1 VKEKAVGRK
10 KLGTLLLERGLIT
23 EKQLEQALEEQKKSG
38 KLLGRVLVE
47 MGFVTDEDIL
57 SVLGAQT
64 GMEEIDLSEVE
75 VSPQLLEKVPGPL
88 AKAYK
93 IVPVRMEGDTLVVAM
108 GDPLNVQ
115 ALDDL
120 RFLLDCEVKGLI
132 SNEQAVNEA
141 IDRLYGAEMETVEDL
156 LKTLEAEAAPLE
168 ETPEEVEDVETL
180 EQLAHE
186 VPVVKLLNLVLIQAI
201 KDKASDIHFEPF
213 EDQFRIR
220 YRVDGVLYEMVP
232 PPKHFA
238 LAVTTRIKVMAD
250 MDIAERRLPQDGR
263 ISLHMGGREIDLRVS
278 TVPTV
283 FGESVVMR
291 VLDKSVLML
300 PLEKLGLCEE
310 DLEIVRKLIHKPNGI
325 ILVTGPT
332 GCGKTTT
339 LYAALREINSP
350 EVKIITVEDPVEY
363 DIEGIIQVQV
373 KPQIGLT
380 FATTLRHILR
390 QDPDII
396 LVGEIRDLE
405 TAEMAIQASLTG
417 HLVFSTLHT
426 NDSPSAVTRLVD
438 MEVEP
443 FLISS
448 TLEAVI
454 SQRLVRVI
462 CNYCKEEYEPSPE
475 ELELLEMSR
484 EEAKKHKFYRG
495 RGCPACNNIG
505 YAGRT
510 GIFEI
515 LVMNEELRRA
525 VVERASAGEIREIAL
540 KYGMRTL
547 RKDGLDK
554 IFRGITTIEEVVRE
568 TTGYV

>member
-1 VKEKAVGRK
+1 MERATKRLGELLVEK
-10 KLGTLLLERGLIT
+10 GLIT
-23 EKQLEQALEEQKKSG
+23 EKQLEQALEEQKKTG
-38 KLLGRVLVE
+38 KLLGRVLVDL
-47 MGFVTDEDIL
+47 GFVKDEDIL

-64 GMEEIDLSEVE
+64 GMEEVDLTNLDVP
-75 VSPQLLEKVPGPL
+75 PQLLEKVPGPL

-93 IVPVRMEGDTLVVAM
+93 IVPIRMEGNTLVVAM
-108 GDPLNVQ
+108 GDPLNIQ

-120 RFLLDCEVKGLI
+120 RFLLDCDVKGLI

-141 IDRLYGAEMETVEDL
+141 IDRLYGGEMETVEDL
-156 LKTLEAEAAPLE
+156 LRELEAEAAPLE
-168 ETPEEVEDVETL
+168 EGEEAIEDVETL

-232 PPKHFA
+232 PPRHFA

-263 ISLHMGGREIDLRVS
+263 ITLHIGGREIDLRVS
-278 TVPTV
+278 SIPTV

-300 PLEKLGLCEE
+300 PLEKLGFAED
-310 DLEIVRKLIHKPNGI
+310 DLEKVNKLIQKPNGI

-339 LYAALREINSP
+339 LYAALRKINTP

-363 DIEGIIQVQV
+363 DIEGIHQVQV

-380 FATTLRHILR
+380 FAVTLRHILR

-426 NDSPSAVTRLVD
+426 NDSPSAVTRLID

-462 CNYCKEEYEPSPE
+462 CNFCKEEYRPSDE
-475 ELELLEMSR
+475 ELELLEITR
-484 EEAKKHKFYRG
+484 EEADKHKFYRG
-495 RGCPACNNIG
+495 KGCPACNNIG
-505 YAGRT
+505 YMGRT

-515 LVMNEELRRA
+515 MVMNEELRRA
-525 VVERASAGEIREIAL
+525 VVDRASASEIREVAL
-540 KYGMRTL
+540 RYGMKTL

-554 IFRGITTIEEVVRE
+554 IYKGITTIEEVVRE

>member
-1 VKEKAVGRK
+1 MVQGRK
-10 KLGTLLLERGLIT
+10 KLGELLVEKGIIT
-23 EKQLEQALEEQKKSG
+23 EHQLQQALEEQKKTG
-38 KLLGRVLVE
+38 KLLGRVLVDL
-47 MGFVTDEDIL
+47 GLVKDDDIL
-57 SVLGAQT
+57 AILGAQT
-64 GMEEIDLSEVE
+64 GMEEVDISNIE

-93 IVPVRMEGDTLVVAM
+93 IVPLRMEGNTLLVAM
-108 GDPLNVQ
+108 GDPLNIQ

-120 RFLLDCEVKGLI
+120 RFLLDCDVKGLI

-141 IDRLYGAEMETVEDL
+141 IDRLYGGEMETVEDL
-156 LKTLEAEAAPLE
+156 LKELEAEAAPLE
-168 ETPEEVEDVETL
+168 EAEEKAVEDVQAL
-180 EQLAHE
+180 EQLARE

-220 YRVDGVLYEMVP
+220 YRVDGILYEMVP
-232 PPKHFA
+232 PPRHFA
-238 LAVTTRIKVMAD
+238 LAVNTRIKVMAD
-250 MDIAERRLPQDGR
+250 MDIAQRRIPQDGR
-263 ISLHMGGREIDLRVS
+263 IELHMGGREVDFRVS
-278 TVPTV
+278 TIPTV
-283 FGESVVMR
+283 HGESVVMR
-291 VLDKSVLML
+291 ILDKSVLML
-300 PLEKLGLCEE
+300 SLEKLGLAHE
-310 DLEIVRKLIHKPNGI
+310 DLLKVNKLITKPNGI

-339 LYAALREINSP
+339 LYACLRKINSP

-363 DIEGIIQVQV
+363 DIEGVHQVQV
-373 KPQIGLT
+373 KQAIGLT
-380 FATTLRHILR
+380 FAITLRHILR

-426 NDSPSAVTRLVD
+426 NDSPSAITRLID

-462 CNYCKEEYEPSPE
+462 CNACREEYEPSSE
-475 ELELLEMSR
+475 ELELLEMEPS
-484 EEAKKHKFYRG
+484 EAKKHKFYRG
-495 RGCPACNNIG
+495 KGCSVCNNIG
-505 YAGRT
+505 YTGRT
-510 GIFEI
+510 GIYEI
-515 LVMNEELRRA
+515 LIMNEELRRA
-525 VVERASAGEIREIAL
+525 VVDKASAGEIREIAL
-540 KYGMRTL
+540 KYGMKTL
-547 RKDGLDK
+547 RRDGLDK
-554 IFRGITTIEEVVRE
+554 IFKGITTIEEVVRE

>member
-1 VKEKAVGRK
+1 MERGTKR
-10 KLGTLLLERGLIT
+10 LGELLLEKGLIT
-23 EKQLEQALEEQKKSG
+23 EKQLEQALEEQKKTG
-38 KLLGRVLVE
+38 KLLGRVLVDL
-47 MGFVTDEDIL
+47 GFVKDEDIL
-57 SVLGAQT
+57 AVLGAQT
-64 GMEEIDLSEVE
+64 GMEEVDLSTIDVP
-75 VSPQLLEKVPGPL
+75 PQLLEKVPAPL

-93 IVPVRMEGDTLVVAM
+93 IVPIRMEGNTLVVAM
-108 GDPLNVQ
+108 GDPLNIQ

-120 RFLLDCEVKGLI
+120 RFLLDCDVKGVI

-141 IDRLYGAEMETVEDL
+141 IDRLYGGEMETVEDL
-156 LKTLEAEAAPLE
+156 LKELEAEAAPLE
-168 ETPEEVEDVETL
+168 EREEEAEDVETL

-263 ISLHMGGREIDLRVS
+263 ITLHIGGREIDLRVS
-278 TVPTV
+278 SIPTV
-283 FGESVVMR
+283 HGESIVMR

-300 PLEKLGLCEE
+300 PLEKLGLAPD
-310 DLEIVRKLIHKPNGI
+310 DLEKVEKLIRKPNGI

-339 LYAALREINSP
+339 LYAALRKINTP

-363 DIEGIIQVQV
+363 DIEGIHQVQV

-380 FATTLRHILR
+380 FASALRSILR

-426 NDSPSAVTRLVD
+426 NDSPSAVTRLID

-462 CNYCKEEYEPSPE
+462 CNFCKEEYEPSPE
-475 ELELLEMSR
+475 ELELIELTP

-505 YAGRT
+505 YMGRT

-515 LVMNEELRRA
+515 MIMNEELRR
-525 VVERASAGEIREIAL
+525 VVVDKASASEIREVAL
-540 KYGMRTL
+540 RYGMKTL

-554 IFRGITTIEEVVRE
+554 IFQGITTIEEVVRE

>member
-1 VKEKAVGRK
+1 MEKGI
-10 KLGTLLLERGLIT
+10 IT
-23 EKQLEQALEEQKKSG
+23 EHQLQQALEEQKKTG
-38 KLLGRVLVE
+38 KLLGRVLVDL
-47 MGFVTDEDIL
+47 GLVKDDDIL
-57 SVLGAQT
+57 AVLGAQT
-64 GMEEIDLSEVE
+64 GMEKVDISNIE

-93 IVPVRMEGDTLVVAM
+93 IVPLRMEGNTLLVAM
-108 GDPLNVQ
+108 GDPLNIQ

-120 RFLLDCEVKGLI
+120 RFMLDCDVKGLI

-141 IDRLYGAEMETVEDL
+141 IDRLYGGEMETVEDL
-156 LKTLEAEAAPLE
+156 LKELEAEAAPLE
-168 ETPEEVEDVETL
+168 EAEEKAVEDVQAL
-180 EQLAHE
+180 EQLARE

-232 PPKHFA
+232 PPRHFA

-250 MDIAERRLPQDGR
+250 MDIAQRRIPQDGR
-263 ISLHMGGREIDLRVS
+263 IELHMGGREVDLRVS
-278 TVPTV
+278 TIPTV
-283 FGESVVMR
+283 HGESVVMR

-300 PLEKLGLCEE
+300 SLEELGLAHE
-310 DLEIVRKLIHKPNGI
+310 DLLKVNKLITKPNGI

-339 LYAALREINSP
+339 LYACLRKINSP

-363 DIEGIIQVQV
+363 DIEGVHQVQV
-373 KPQIGLT
+373 KQAIGLT
-380 FATTLRHILR
+380 FAITLRHILR

-426 NDSPSAVTRLVD
+426 NDSPSAITRLID

-462 CNYCKEEYEPSPE
+462 CNACREEYEPSSE
-475 ELELLEMSR
+475 ELELLEMEPS
-484 EEAKKHKFYRG
+484 EAKKHKFYRG
-495 RGCPACNNIG
+495 KGCSICNNIG
-505 YAGRT
+505 YTGRT
-510 GIFEI
+510 GIYEI
-515 LVMNEELRRA
+515 LIMNEELRRA
-525 VVERASAGEIREIAL
+525 VVDKASAGEIREIAL
-540 KYGMRTL
+540 KYGMKTL
-547 RKDGLDK
+547 RSDGLDK
-554 IFRGITTIEEVVRE
+554 IFKGITTIEEVVRE

>member
-1 VKEKAVGRK
+1 MERGTKR
-10 KLGTLLLERGLIT
+10 LGELLLEKGLIT
-23 EKQLEQALEEQKKSG
+23 EKQLEQALEEQKKTG
-38 KLLGRVLVE
+38 KLLGRVLVDL
-47 MGFVTDEDIL
+47 GFVKDEDIL
-57 SVLGAQT
+57 AVLGAQT
-64 GMEEIDLSEVE
+64 GMEEVDLSTIDVP
-75 VSPQLLEKVPGPL
+75 PQLLEKVPAPL

-93 IVPVRMEGDTLVVAM
+93 IVPIRMEGNTLVVAM
-108 GDPLNVQ
+108 GDPLNIQ

-120 RFLLDCEVKGLI
+120 RFLLDCDVKGVI

-141 IDRLYGAEMETVEDL
+141 IDRLYGGEMETVEDL
-156 LKTLEAEAAPLE
+156 LKELEAEAAPLE
-168 ETPEEVEDVETL
+168 EREEEAEDVETL

-263 ISLHMGGREIDLRVS
+263 ITLHIGGREIDLRVS
-278 TVPTV
+278 SIPTV
-283 FGESVVMR
+283 HGESIVMR

-300 PLEKLGLCEE
+300 PLEKLGLAPD
-310 DLEIVRKLIHKPNGI
+310 DLKKVEKLIRKPNGI

-339 LYAALREINSP
+339 LYAALRKINTP

-363 DIEGIIQVQV
+363 DIEGIHQVQV
-373 KPQIGLT
+373 RPQIGLT
-380 FATTLRHILR
+380 FASALRSILR

-426 NDSPSAVTRLVD
+426 NDSPSAVTRLID

-462 CNYCKEEYEPSPE
+462 CNFCKEEYEPSPE
-475 ELELLEMSR
+475 ELELIGLTP

-505 YAGRT
+505 YMGRT

-515 LVMNEELRRA
+515 MIMNEELRR
-525 VVERASAGEIREIAL
+525 VVVDKASASEIREVAL
-540 KYGMRTL
+540 RYGMKTL

-554 IFRGITTIEEVVRE
+554 IFQGITTIEEVVRE

>member
-1 VKEKAVGRK
+1 MERGTKR
-10 KLGTLLLERGLIT
+10 LGELLLEKGLIT
-23 EKQLEQALEEQKKSG
+23 EKQLEQALEEQKKTG
-38 KLLGRVLVE
+38 KLLGRVLVDL
-47 MGFVTDEDIL
+47 GFVKDEDIL
-57 SVLGAQT
+57 AVLGAQT
-64 GMEEIDLSEVE
+64 GMKEVDLSTIDVP
-75 VSPQLLEKVPGPL
+75 PQLLEKVPAPL

-93 IVPVRMEGDTLVVAM
+93 IVPIRMEGNTLVVAM
-108 GDPLNVQ
+108 GDPLNIQ

-120 RFLLDCEVKGLI
+120 RFLLDCDVKGVI

-141 IDRLYGAEMETVEDL
+141 IDRLYGGEMETVEDL
-156 LKTLEAEAAPLE
+156 LKELEAEAAPLE
-168 ETPEEVEDVETL
+168 EREEEAEDVETL

-263 ISLHMGGREIDLRVS
+263 ITLHIGGREIDLRVS
-278 TVPTV
+278 SIPTV
-283 FGESVVMR
+283 HGESIVMR

-300 PLEKLGLCEE
+300 PLEKLGLAPD
-310 DLEIVRKLIHKPNGI
+310 DLKKVEKLIRKPNGI

-339 LYAALREINSP
+339 LYAALRKINTP

-363 DIEGIIQVQV
+363 DIEGIHQVQV

-380 FATTLRHILR
+380 FASALRSILR

-426 NDSPSAVTRLVD
+426 NDSPSAVTRLID

-462 CNYCKEEYEPSPE
+462 CNFCKEEYEPSPE
-475 ELELLEMSR
+475 ELELIGLTP

-505 YAGRT
+505 YMGRT

-515 LVMNEELRRA
+515 MIMNEELRR
-525 VVERASAGEIREIAL
+525 VVVDKASASEIREVAL
-540 KYGMRTL
+540 RYGMKTL

-554 IFRGITTIEEVVRE
+554 IFQGITTIEEVVRE

>member
-1 VKEKAVGRK
+1 MEKGRK
-10 KLGTLLLERGLIT
+10 KLGELLVEKGLIT
-23 EKQLEQALEEQKKSG
+23 EKQLQQALGEQEKTG
-38 KLLGRVLVE
+38 KLLGRIFVDL
-47 MGFVTDEDIL
+47 GFVKDEDIL
-57 SVLGAQT
+57 SVLGLQT
-64 GMEEIDLSEVE
+64 GMEEVDISDIE

-93 IVPVRMEGDTLVVAM
+93 IVPLKMEGNTLTVAM

-132 SNEQAVNEA
+132 SNEEAVNKA
-141 IDRLYGAEMETVEDL
+141 IDRLYGGEMETVEDL
-156 LKTLEAEAAPLE
+156 LKELETEAAPLE
-168 ETPEEVEDVETL
+168 ETEGKEIEDIKTL

-201 KDKASDIHFEPF
+201 KDKSSDIHFEPF

-220 YRVDGVLYEMVP
+220 YRVDGILYEMVP
-232 PPKHFA
+232 PPRHFA
-238 LAVTTRIKVMAD
+238 LAVNTRIKVMAD

-263 ISLHMGGREIDLRVS
+263 IELHMGGREIDFRVS
-278 TVPTV
+278 TIPTV

-291 VLDKSVLML
+291 VLDKSALMVSFN
-300 PLEKLGLCEE
+300 KLGLEKD
-310 DLEIVRKLIHKPNGI
+310 DLEKVNMLIRKPNGI

-339 LYAALREINSP
+339 LYSALREINSP

-363 DIEGIIQVQV
+363 DIEGIHQVQV
-373 KPQIGLT
+373 KQSIGLT
-380 FATTLRHILR
+380 FAVTLRHILR

-396 LVGEIRDLE
+396 LIGEIRDLE
-405 TAEMAIQASLTG
+405 TAEMAVQSSLTG
-417 HLVFSTLHT
+417 HLVLSTLHT
-426 NDSPSAVTRLVD
+426 NDSPSAITRLVD

-462 CNYCKEEYEPSPE
+462 CNFCKEEYEPDATE
-475 ELELLEMSR
+475 IELLGITP

-495 RGCPACNNIG
+495 KGCSACNNIG
-505 YAGRT
+505 YMGRT

-515 LVMNEELRRA
+515 LIMNEELRRA
-525 VVERASAGEIREIAL
+525 IVDKASAGEIREIAL
-540 KYGMRTL
+540 KYGMKTL
-547 RKDGLDK
+547 RRDGLNK
-554 IFRGITTIEEVVRE
+554 IYKGITTIEEVVKE

>member
-1 VKEKAVGRK
+1 MVQGRK
-10 KLGTLLLERGLIT
+10 KLGELLVEKGIIT
-23 EKQLEQALEEQKKSG
+23 EHQLQQALEEQKKTG
-38 KLLGRVLVE
+38 KLLGRVLVDL
-47 MGFVTDEDIL
+47 GLVKDDDIL
-57 SVLGAQT
+57 AVLGAQT
-64 GMEEIDLSEVE
+64 GMEKVDISNIE

-93 IVPVRMEGDTLVVAM
+93 IVPIRMEGNTLVVAM
-108 GDPLNVQ
+108 GDPLNIQ

-120 RFLLDCEVKGLI
+120 RFMLDCDVKGLI

-141 IDRLYGAEMETVEDL
+141 IDRLYGGEMETVEDL
-156 LKTLEAEAAPLE
+156 LKELEAEAAPLE
-168 ETPEEVEDVETL
+168 EAEEKAVEDVQAL
-180 EQLAHE
+180 EQLARE

-250 MDIAERRLPQDGR
+250 MDIAQRRIPQDGR
-263 ISLHMGGREIDLRVS
+263 IELHMGGREVDLRVS
-278 TVPTV
+278 TIPTV
-283 FGESVVMR
+283 HGESVVMR

-300 PLEKLGLCEE
+300 SLEELGLAHE
-310 DLEIVRKLIHKPNGI
+310 DLLKVNRLITKPNGI

-339 LYAALREINSP
+339 LYACLRKINSP

-363 DIEGIIQVQV
+363 DIEGIHQVQV
-373 KPQIGLT
+373 KQAIGLT
-380 FATTLRHILR
+380 FAITLRHILR

-426 NDSPSAVTRLVD
+426 NDSPSAITRLID

-462 CNYCKEEYEPSPE
+462 CNACREEYEPSPE
-475 ELELLEMSR
+475 ELELLEMEPS
-484 EEAKKHKFYRG
+484 EAKKHKFYRG
-495 RGCPACNNIG
+495 KGCSVCNNIG
-505 YAGRT
+505 YMGRT

-515 LVMNEELRRA
+515 LIMNEELRRA
-525 VVERASAGEIREIAL
+525 VVDKASAGEIREIAL
-540 KYGMRTL
+540 KYGMKTL
-547 RKDGLDK
+547 RSDGLDK
-554 IFRGITTIEEVVRE
+554 IFKGITTIEEVVRE

>member
-1 VKEKAVGRK
+1 MERGTKR
-10 KLGTLLLERGLIT
+10 LGELLLEKGLIT
-23 EKQLEQALEEQKKSG
+23 EKQLEEALEEQKKTG
-38 KLLGRVLVE
+38 KLLGRVLVDL
-47 MGFVTDEDIL
+47 GFVKDEDIL
-57 SVLGAQT
+57 AVLGAQT
-64 GMEEIDLSEVE
+64 GMEEVDLSSIDVP
-75 VSPQLLEKVPGPL
+75 PQLLEKVPAPL

-93 IVPVRMEGDTLVVAM
+93 IVPIRMEGNTLVVAM
-108 GDPLNVQ
+108 GDPLNIQ

-120 RFLLDCEVKGLI
+120 RFLLDCDVKGVI

-141 IDRLYGAEMETVEDL
+141 IDRLYGGEMETVEDL
-156 LKTLEAEAAPLE
+156 LRELEAEAAPLE
-168 ETPEEVEDVETL
+168 EREEEAEDVETL

-263 ISLHMGGREIDLRVS
+263 ITLHIGGREIDLRVS
-278 TVPTV
+278 SIPTV
-283 FGESVVMR
+283 HGESIVMR

-300 PLEKLGLCEE
+300 PLEKLGLAPD
-310 DLEIVRKLIHKPNGI
+310 DLEKVEKLIRKPNGI

-339 LYAALREINSP
+339 LYAALRKINTP

-363 DIEGIIQVQV
+363 DIEGIHQVQV

-380 FATTLRHILR
+380 FASALRSILR

-426 NDSPSAVTRLVD
+426 NDSPSAVTRLID

-462 CNYCKEEYEPSPE
+462 CNFCKEEYEPSPE
-475 ELELLEMSR
+475 ELELIELTP

-505 YAGRT
+505 YMGRT

-515 LVMNEELRRA
+515 MIMNEELRR
-525 VVERASAGEIREIAL
+525 VVVDKASASEIREVAL
-540 KYGMRTL
+540 RYGMKTL

-554 IFRGITTIEEVVRE
+554 IFQGITTIEEVVRE

>member
-1 VKEKAVGRK
+1 MVQGRK
-10 KLGTLLLERGLIT
+10 KLGELLVEKGIIT
-23 EKQLEQALEEQKKSG
+23 EHQLQQALEEQKKTG
-38 KLLGRVLVE
+38 KLLGRVLVDL
-47 MGFVTDEDIL
+47 GLVKDDDIL
-57 SVLGAQT
+57 AVLGAQT
-64 GMEEIDLSEVE
+64 GMEKVDISNIE

-93 IVPVRMEGDTLVVAM
+93 IVPLRMEGNTLLVAM
-108 GDPLNVQ
+108 GDPLNIQ

-120 RFLLDCEVKGLI
+120 RFMLDCDVKGLI

-141 IDRLYGAEMETVEDL
+141 IDRLYGGEMETVEDL
-156 LKTLEAEAAPLE
+156 LKELEAEAAPLE
-168 ETPEEVEDVETL
+168 EAEEKAVEDVQAL
-180 EQLAHE
+180 EQLARE

-232 PPKHFA
+232 PPRHFA

-250 MDIAERRLPQDGR
+250 MDIAQRRIPQDGR
-263 ISLHMGGREIDLRVS
+263 IELHMGGREVDLRVS
-278 TVPTV
+278 TIPTV
-283 FGESVVMR
+283 HGESVVMR

-300 PLEKLGLCEE
+300 SLEELGLAHE
-310 DLEIVRKLIHKPNGI
+310 DLLKVNKLITKPNGI

-339 LYAALREINSP
+339 LYACLRKINSP

-363 DIEGIIQVQV
+363 DIEGVHQVQV
-373 KPQIGLT
+373 KQAIGLT
-380 FATTLRHILR
+380 FAITLRHILR

-426 NDSPSAVTRLVD
+426 NDSPSAITRLID

-462 CNYCKEEYEPSPE
+462 CNACREEYEPSSE
-475 ELELLEMSR
+475 ELELLEMEPS
-484 EEAKKHKFYRG
+484 EAKKHKFYRG
-495 RGCPACNNIG
+495 KGCSICNNIG
-505 YAGRT
+505 YTGRT
-510 GIFEI
+510 GIYEI
-515 LVMNEELRRA
+515 LIMNEELRRA
-525 VVERASAGEIREIAL
+525 VVDKASAGEIREIAL
-540 KYGMRTL
+540 KYGMKTL
-547 RKDGLDK
+547 RSDGLDK
-554 IFRGITTIEEVVRE
+554 IFKGITTIEEVVRE